1 MADNQDITLK
11 IRVLDTKGNFRGGTV
26 DVEYKHRTL
35 SDRGKNRGLDASR
48 EINLAGLRR
57 APQGDYQI
65 TVIPTDVFK
74 PQSQFITIPSSGFA
88 TMTVTIEGKGIS
100 DPEPTEPLNPGA
112 VGPSI
117 QIQPNEARTLITIAA
132 QQSVLEAAGARV
144 PSDPRQL
151 PSSVL
156 WQEGPAALLVDLAH
170 IDVRVGSGL
179 ITVSIPVSCDQLP
192 GERGVVDVDFVV
204 GTADRPTGLLAAA
217 TDPRGPRVVIR
228 RWGEALT
235 ALAWQSVLGSMG
247 GVAAATGRDRDG
259 ASLIP
264 VALTATPGALNLLT
278 QARHEMDRL
287 RPGRVVTPRTS
298 VRM

>member
-1 MADNQDITLK
+1 MADTQDITLK
-11 IRVLDTKGNFRGGTV
+11 IRVLDPKGNFRGGTV

-35 SDRGKNRGLDASR
+35 SHRGKHRGLDASG

-57 APQGDYQI
+57 TPQGEYQI
-65 TVIPTDVFK
+65 TVTPTDVFK
-74 PQSQFITIPSSGFA
+74 PQSQFITIPPSGFA
-88 TMTVTIEGKGIS
+88 TMTVTFERGGT
-100 DPEPTEPLNPGA
+100 PEPPPTGPLSPGA

-117 QIQPNEARTLITIAA
+117 QIKPNEVRTLIAIAA

-144 PSDPRQL
+144 PSDPQQL

-179 ITVSIPVSCDQLP
+179 ITVSIPVRCDQLP
-192 GERGVVDVDFVV
+192 DERGVVDVDFVV
-204 GTADRPTGLLAAA
+204 GTPDRPTGLLAAA

-235 ALAWQSVLGSMG
+235 ALAWQSVLSSIG
-247 GVAAATGRDRDG
+247 GVAAANGIDRDG

-264 VALTATPGALNLLT
+264 VALTATAGALNLLV
-278 QARHEMDRL
+278 QARHEMDRV
-287 RPGRVVTPRTS
+287 RPGRVVTPRTNF
-298 VRM
+298 RM